1 MEVLSEIRC
10 LGAKDGADV
19 KRFVLN
25 FLEISDAQAQN
36 YPDGCHEKA
45 DTN

>member
-1 MEVLSEIRC
+1 MEVLSEIHC
-10 LGAKDGADV
+10 LGAKDGANA
-19 KRFVLN
+19 KCFVLN

-36 YPDGCHEKA
+36 YPEGCHEKA